1 MTNTMKAQAQEII
14 NMGVKA
20 GMSAED
26 IGKLL
31 KTLGFG
37 STDEPEPEHTSAKKG
52 SPKLVEFVK
61 ADGTVVKCTAAQA
74 AAWGKFR
81 DASGERKAAFE
92 EMKAGW
98 ATKREAYKPSKALV
112 DAIKKDRASITR
124 KIAKEQYGFVGTK
137 DDLKALKDS
146 ICK

>member
-1 MTNTMKAQAQEII
+1 MTKKEMQEMMAQMQAQMQAQAELI
-14 NMGVKA
+14 
-20 GMSAED
+20 D
-26 IGKLL
+26 KL
-31 KTLGFG
+31 TAQAA
-37 STDEPEPEHTSAKKG
+37 TQTSARKA
-52 SPKLVEFVK
+52 SPKLVDFTK

>member
-1 MTNTMKAQAQEII
+1 MTKKEMQEMMAQMQAQMQAQAELIDKLTAQ
-14 NMGVKA
+14 A
-20 GMSAED
+20 SAQ
-26 IGKLL
+26 
-31 KTLGFG
+31 
-37 STDEPEPEHTSAKKG
+37 TSARKG
-52 SPKLVEFVK
+52 SPKLVDFVK